1 MLSEHKQIKKP
12 AKSHHLS
19 INDHYTFQEKLW
31 VVSGGLVTVGTNI
44 YLSQSTKTTYASSVS
59 PPCFTLCLN
68 PSPTPFSSSLSTQI
82 KSASISK
89 TKENPFSSSPSFI
102 FVSIFSLSIFLN
114 SVVSIFD
121 AFSSKDRVGTVLQ
134 LQVLSLALLF
144 LLYSALGLLNNKKGS
159 YFWPDPVLELV
170 LLLAFVEE
178 FLLYY
183 LQRKDT
189 SGIENRYFDPLCVPI
204 AICVVSTMLEL
215 RSNRS
220 IYSKSVRGIGLILHG
235 TWFVQ
240 MGFSFYTNLMVH
252 GCSLHE
258 KSRGDYTIKCRSH
271 PDYHRARFIATLQF
285 NCHLAL
291 LVVLVVGMLS
301 LIGKRN
307 GVVVGASG
315 DGLRYKPLG
324 AEIQLMDSNG
334 GNFTLDSDDDLDSGI
349 KEEDGFLKT
358 IGTISRFKPNKSN
371 VPLDGRYP
379 HVSHTRSPKI
389 VERY

>member
-1 MLSEHKQIKKP
+1 MFGWVYWHSQ
-12 AKSHHLS
+12 
-19 INDHYTFQEKLW
+19 YTPNRLD
-31 VVSGGLVTVGTNI
+31 
-44 YLSQSTKTTYASSVS
+44 ASSVS

-102 FVSIFSLSIFLN
+102 F
-114 SVVSIFD
+114 VSIFD

-189 SGIENRYFDPLCVPI
+189 SGIEYRYFDPLCVPI

-220 IYSKSVRGIGLILHG
+220 IYSKS
-235 TWFVQ
+235 FVQ

-258 KSRGDYTIKCRSH
+258 KSRGNYTIKCRSH

-349 KEEDGFLKT
+349 KEEDGLVKE
-358 IGTISRFKPNKSN
+358 KSAVVELGGN
-371 VPLDGRYP
+371 GHAS
-379 HVSHTRSPKI
+379 HV
-389 VERY
+389 

>member
-1 MLSEHKQIKKP
+1 M
-12 AKSHHLS
+12 
-19 INDHYTFQEKLW
+19 Y
-31 VVSGGLVTVGTNI
+31 
-44 YLSQSTKTTYASSVS
+44 QSF
-59 PPCFTLCLN
+59 P
-68 PSPTPFSSSLSTQI
+68 
-82 KSASISK
+82 
-89 TKENPFSSSPSFI
+89 
-102 FVSIFSLSIFLN
+102 
-114 SVVSIFD
+114 FD
-121 AFSSKDRVGTVLQ
+121 AFSLKDRVGTVLQ

-170 LLLAFVEE
+170 LLLAF
-178 FLLYY
+178 
-183 LQRKDT
+183 DT
-189 SGIENRYFDPLCVPI
+189 SGIENRYFDLLCVPI

-258 KSRGDYTIKCRSH
+258 KSRGNYTIKCRSH
-271 PDYHRARFIATLQF
+271 PDYHRARSIATLQF

-307 GVVVGASG
+307 GVAVGASG

-334 GNFTLDSDDDLDSGI
+334 GNFTLDFDDDLDSGI
-349 KEEDGFLKT
+349 KEEDDLVKE
-358 IGTISRFKPNKSN
+358 KSAVVELGGN
-371 VPLDGRYP
+371 GHAS
-379 HVSHTRSPKI
+379 HV
-389 VERY
+389 

>member
-1 MLSEHKQIKKP
+1 
-12 AKSHHLS
+12 
-19 INDHYTFQEKLW
+19 
-31 VVSGGLVTVGTNI
+31 
-44 YLSQSTKTTYASSVS
+44 
-59 PPCFTLCLN
+59 
-68 PSPTPFSSSLSTQI
+68 
-82 KSASISK
+82 
-89 TKENPFSSSPSFI
+89 
-102 FVSIFSLSIFLN
+102 
-114 SVVSIFD
+114 
-121 AFSSKDRVGTVLQ
+121 
-134 LQVLSLALLF
+134 
-144 LLYSALGLLNNKKGS
+144 
-159 YFWPDPVLELV
+159 
-170 LLLAFVEE
+170 
-178 FLLYY
+178 
-183 LQRKDT
+183 
-189 SGIENRYFDPLCVPI
+189 
-204 AICVVSTMLEL
+204 MLEL

-258 KSRGDYTIKCRSH
+258 KSRGNYTIKCRSH

-307 GVVVGASG
+307 GVVVGALG

-349 KEEDGFLKT
+349 KEEDGLVKE
-358 IGTISRFKPNKSN
+358 KSAVVELGGN
-371 VPLDGRYP
+371 GHAS
-379 HVSHTRSPKI
+379 HV
-389 VERY
+389 

>member
-1 MLSEHKQIKKP
+1 MPCLVGCIGIP
-12 AKSHHLS
+12 
-19 INDHYTFQEKLW
+19 
-31 VVSGGLVTVGTNI
+31 VVIRLMPCLVGCIGNR
-44 YLSQSTKTTYASSVS
+44 LDASSVS

-89 TKENPFSSSPSFI
+89 TKENHFSSSPSFI

-114 SVVSIFD
+114 YVVSIFD
-121 AFSSKDRVGTVLQ
+121 AFSSKDRVGT
-134 LQVLSLALLF
+134 
-144 LLYSALGLLNNKKGS
+144 KGS

-258 KSRGDYTIKCRSH
+258 KSRGNYTIKCRSH

-349 KEEDGFLKT
+349 KEEDGLVKE
-358 IGTISRFKPNKSN
+358 KSVVVEFGGN
-371 VPLDGRYP
+371 GHAS
-379 HVSHTRSPKI
+379 HV
-389 VERY
+389 

>member
-1 MLSEHKQIKKP
+1 MGFFNYGVAGVGFILIGFWEF
-12 AKSHHLS
+12 
-19 INDHYTFQEKLW
+19 IN
-31 VVSGGLVTVGTNI
+31 S
-44 YLSQSTKTTYASSVS
+44 
-59 PPCFTLCLN
+59 LN
-68 PSPTPFSSSLSTQI
+68 PTLNPNPTPSSSSLSTQI

-89 TKENPFSSSPSFI
+89 TKEDPFSSSPSFI

-159 YFWPDPVLELV
+159 YFWPDSVLELV

-189 SGIENRYFDPLCVPI
+189 SGIENRYFDLLCVPI

-258 KSRGDYTIKCRSH
+258 KSRGNYTIKCRSH
-271 PDYHRARFIATLQF
+271 PDYHRARSIATLQF

-291 LVVLVVGMLS
+291 LVVLVVGMLL

-307 GVVVGASG
+307 GVAVGASG

-349 KEEDGFLKT
+349 KEEDDLVKE
-358 IGTISRFKPNKSN
+358 KSAVVELGGN
-371 VPLDGRYP
+371 GHAS
-379 HVSHTRSPKI
+379 HV
-389 VERY
+389 

>member
-1 MLSEHKQIKKP
+1 M
-12 AKSHHLS
+12 
-19 INDHYTFQEKLW
+19 DYR
-31 VVSGGLVTVGTNI
+31 
-44 YLSQSTKTTYASSVS
+44 TYASSVF

-89 TKENPFSSSPSFI
+89 TKENHFSSSPSFI

-189 SGIENRYFDPLCVPI
+189 SGIEYRYFDLLCVPI
-204 AICVVSTMLEL
+204 AIC
-215 RSNRS
+215 
-220 IYSKSVRGIGLILHG
+220 IGLILHG

-258 KSRGDYTIKCRSH
+258 KSRGNYTIKCRSH

-349 KEEDGFLKT
+349 KEEDGLVKE
-358 IGTISRFKPNKSN
+358 KSAVVELGGN
-371 VPLDGRYP
+371 GHAS
-379 HVSHTRSPKI
+379 HV
-389 VERY
+389 

>member
-1 MLSEHKQIKKP
+1 
-12 AKSHHLS
+12 
-19 INDHYTFQEKLW
+19 
-31 VVSGGLVTVGTNI
+31 
-44 YLSQSTKTTYASSVS
+44 S

-68 PSPTPFSSSLSTQI
+68 PNPTPFSSSLSTQI

-114 SVVSIFD
+114 SV
-121 AFSSKDRVGTVLQ
+121 

-144 LLYSALGLLNNKKGS
+144 LLCSALGLLNNKKGS

-183 LQRKDT
+183 LQRNDT
-189 SGIENRYFDPLCVPI
+189 SGIENRYFDLLCVPI

-258 KSRGDYTIKCRSH
+258 KSRGNYTIKCRSH
-271 PDYHRARFIATLQF
+271 PDYHRARSIATLQF

-307 GVVVGASG
+307 GVAVGASG

-334 GNFTLDSDDDLDSGI
+334 GNFTLDSMM
-349 KEEDGFLKT
+349 
-358 IGTISRFKPNKSN
+358 ISTKSAVVELGGN
-371 VPLDGRYP
+371 GHAS
-379 HVSHTRSPKI
+379 HV
-389 VERY
+389 

>member
-1 MLSEHKQIKKP
+1 M
-12 AKSHHLS
+12 A
-19 INDHYTFQEKLW
+19 
-31 VVSGGLVTVGTNI
+31 G
-44 YLSQSTKTTYASSVS
+44 
-59 PPCFTLCLN
+59 
-68 PSPTPFSSSLSTQI
+68 
-82 KSASISK
+82 
-89 TKENPFSSSPSFI
+89 
-102 FVSIFSLSIFLN
+102 
-114 SVVSIFD
+114 
-121 AFSSKDRVGTVLQ
+121 SSKDRVGTVLQ

-215 RSNRS
+215 RSN
-220 IYSKSVRGIGLILHG
+220 
-235 TWFVQ
+235 
-240 MGFSFYTNLMVH
+240 
-252 GCSLHE
+252 SLHE
-258 KSRGDYTIKCRSH
+258 KSRGNYTIKCRSH
-271 PDYHRARFIATLQF
+271 LDYHRARFIATLQF

-307 GVVVGASG
+307 SVVVGASG

-349 KEEDGFLKT
+349 KEEDGLVKE
-358 IGTISRFKPNKSN
+358 KSAVVELGGN
-371 VPLDGRYP
+371 G
-379 HVSHTRSPKI
+379 HASHA
-389 VERY
+389 

>member
-1 MLSEHKQIKKP
+1 
-12 AKSHHLS
+12 
-19 INDHYTFQEKLW
+19 
-31 VVSGGLVTVGTNI
+31 
-44 YLSQSTKTTYASSVS
+44 
-59 PPCFTLCLN
+59 
-68 PSPTPFSSSLSTQI
+68 I

-102 FVSIFSLSIFLN
+102 FVSIFPLSIFLN

-121 AFSSKDRVGTVLQ
+121 AFSSKDWVGTVLQ

-144 LLYSALGLLNNKKGS
+144 LLYSALGLLNNKK
-159 YFWPDPVLELV
+159 V

-189 SGIENRYFDPLCVPI
+189 SGIENRYFDLLCVPI

-258 KSRGDYTIKCRSH
+258 KSRGNYTIKCRSH

-349 KEEDGFLKT
+349 KEEDGLVKE
-358 IGTISRFKPNKSN
+358 KSAVVELGGN
-371 VPLDGRYP
+371 GHAS
-379 HVSHTRSPKI
+379 HV
-389 VERY
+389 

>member
-1 MLSEHKQIKKP
+1 MLIE
-12 AKSHHLS
+12 
-19 INDHYTFQEKLW
+19 FQ
-31 VVSGGLVTVGTNI
+31 
-44 YLSQSTKTTYASSVS
+44 
-59 PPCFTLCLN
+59 F
-68 PSPTPFSSSLSTQI
+68 
-82 KSASISK
+82 
-89 TKENPFSSSPSFI
+89 
-102 FVSIFSLSIFLN
+102 
-114 SVVSIFD
+114 
-121 AFSSKDRVGTVLQ
+121 SKDRVGTVLQ

-215 RSNRS
+215 RSN
-220 IYSKSVRGIGLILHG
+220 
-235 TWFVQ
+235 
-240 MGFSFYTNLMVH
+240 
-252 GCSLHE
+252 SLHE
-258 KSRGDYTIKCRSH
+258 KSRGNYTIKCRSH

-307 GVVVGASG
+307 GVVVGALG

-324 AEIQLMDSNG
+324 AEIQLMDSDG

-349 KEEDGFLKT
+349 KEEDGLVKE
-358 IGTISRFKPNKSN
+358 KSAVVELGGN
-371 VPLDGRYP
+371 GHAS
-379 HVSHTRSPKI
+379 HV
-389 VERY
+389 

>member
-1 MLSEHKQIKKP
+1 MIG
-12 AKSHHLS
+12 
-19 INDHYTFQEKLW
+19 W
-31 VVSGGLVTVGTNI
+31 VYWQSVGPTN
-44 YLSQSTKTTYASSVS
+44 
-59 PPCFTLCLN
+59 
-68 PSPTPFSSSLSTQI
+68 SSLFRRLI

-258 KSRGDYTIKCRSH
+258 KSRGNYTIKCRSH
-271 PDYHRARFIATLQF
+271 PDYHRARFIATL
-285 NCHLAL
+285 
-291 LVVLVVGMLS
+291 
-301 LIGKRN
+301 N

-349 KEEDGFLKT
+349 KEEDGLVKE
-358 IGTISRFKPNKSN
+358 KSAVVELGGN
-371 VPLDGRYP
+371 GHAS
-379 HVSHTRSPKI
+379 HV
-389 VERY
+389 

>member
-1 MLSEHKQIKKP
+1 MAIKK
-12 AKSHHLS
+12 
-19 INDHYTFQEKLW
+19 I
-31 VVSGGLVTVGTNI
+31 
-44 YLSQSTKTTYASSVS
+44 S

-220 IYSKSVRGIGLILHG
+220 IYSKSVRGIGL
-235 TWFVQ
+235 
-240 MGFSFYTNLMVH
+240 
-252 GCSLHE
+252 HE
-258 KSRGDYTIKCRSH
+258 KSRGNYTIKCRSH

-315 DGLRYKPLG
+315 DGLR
-324 AEIQLMDSNG
+324 NG
-334 GNFTLDSDDDLDSGI
+334 GNFTLDSNDDLDSGI
-349 KEEDGFLKT
+349 KEEDGLVKE
-358 IGTISRFKPNKSN
+358 KSAVVELGGN
-371 VPLDGRYP
+371 GHAS
-379 HVSHTRSPKI
+379 HV
-389 VERY
+389 

>member
-1 MLSEHKQIKKP
+1 MCTQFEDDLNEDIKLLVGILKLKEFVVLVDRAHKAKELSKAKRKVDSEARDTGKKP
-12 AKSHHLS
+12 MGKSFSSPSKKLKEFQSRASALVGFSGRDKGKQHLS
-19 INDHYTFQEKLW
+19 LRPQATS
-31 VVSGGLVTVGTNI
+31 V
-44 YLSQSTKTTYASSVS
+44 AS
-59 PPCFTLCLN
+59 
-68 PSPTPFSSSLSTQI
+68 I
-82 KSASISK
+82 KSASIFK

-183 LQRKDT
+183 LQRNDT
-189 SGIENRYFDPLCVPI
+189 SGIENRYFDLLCVPI

-258 KSRGDYTIKCRSH
+258 KSRGNYTIKCRSH
-271 PDYHRARFIATLQF
+271 PDYHRARSIATLQF

-307 GVVVGASG
+307 GVAVA
-315 DGLRYKPLG
+315 
-324 AEIQLMDSNG
+324 NG
-334 GNFTLDSDDDLDSGI
+334 
-349 KEEDGFLKT
+349 
-358 IGTISRFKPNKSN
+358 
-371 VPLDGRYP
+371 
-379 HVSHTRSPKI
+379 
-389 VERY
+389 

>member
-1 MLSEHKQIKKP
+1 M
-12 AKSHHLS
+12 
-19 INDHYTFQEKLW
+19 D
-31 VVSGGLVTVGTNI
+31 
-44 YLSQSTKTTYASSVS
+44 YASSVF

-89 TKENPFSSSPSFI
+89 TKENHFSSSPSFI

-189 SGIENRYFDPLCVPI
+189 SGIEYRYFDLLCVPI

-220 IYSKSVRGIGLILHG
+220 IYSKSVRGIGLILHE
-235 TWFVQ
+235 T
-240 MGFSFYTNLMVH
+240 
-252 GCSLHE
+252 CLHE
-258 KSRGDYTIKCRSH
+258 KSRGNYTIKCRSH

-349 KEEDGFLKT
+349 KEEDGLVKE
-358 IGTISRFKPNKSN
+358 KSAVVELGGN
-371 VPLDGRYP
+371 GHAS
-379 HVSHTRSPKI
+379 HV
-389 VERY
+389 